1 MHENDVWFF
10 SHKKDDLK
18 MKGCIWD
25 LMARSNRV
33 VARCSYRVEWLKGF
47 DSFLKVRKFQTQIW
61 QPAKALW

>member
-1 MHENDVWFF
+1 
-10 SHKKDDLK
+10 